1 MIFKRLFVLLVIVLG
16 SACSYGQQISNIRT
30 KLFRIEGTSISIDTL
45 GILPNTV
52 KISGISSADFVM
64 DYPKG
69 KLYWQ
74 KIPPVKEVWITYRV
88 LPFALDAATRRMA
101 FDSVFFRFGIT
112 PQLLSGKKDASRPI
126 DFGKLSSN
134 GSIGRSLSFGNR
146 QDAVLNSSLNLQLN
160 GYMGD
165 SVLINAA
172 ISDNNIPIQP
182 DGNTQNL
189 NEFDQVYI
197 QFSKEKWKL
206 SVGDLDIRQNQ
217 QYYLNFYKRLQGVSY
232 AATTQTG
239 KEARHELLV
248 SGAVAKGKFTR
259 NIFQG
264 IEGNQGPYR
273 LKGAAG
279 ELFFIVLAGTER
291 VFIDGELMQRGEDQD
306 YVINY
311 NTAEVTFMPKQ
322 MITKDKRIQIEFE
335 YADRN
340 YLNSQIYLNDKFSVG
355 KKLTINAG
363 YFGNTDARN
372 SPINQTLDPDQKQ
385 FLSQLG
391 NDVRNAFYPSAFA
404 DTFVQG
410 KLLYRK
416 VDTIYAPGKRDTIYV
431 FAPGNTAGLYT
442 LSFSDLGDGNGDYMP
457 DPDRAANG
465 KVYKWIA
472 PDPLTGKKNGRY
484 EPLLLLVAP
493 KKQSLFSLSAV
504 WDASENTQL
513 LADVAMSVFDPNR
526 FSAAKPE
533 NGNAGRVI
541 VRNRM
546 ILDRSK
552 EIDLK
557 TAISAE
563 YNSAGF
569 KPLERLR
576 TVEFTRDWGLDLV
589 VTPSSERLLKGDFS
603 LASPKSGKLDYL
615 IGNYARDQRFNA
627 FRHQISHALERNGW
641 RMDNQLS
648 WTNFE
653 DGLQKGQF
661 FRPSLNI
668 AKTIASIQNRE
679 FSMKYAVEK
688 NETKLL
694 SSQLLTPGSFSFS
707 TFQLA
712 TQSNPE
718 KLNKWG
724 LKYFTRADALPQSRD
739 LVRTDRSHNFNI
751 NGEWMSHENHQL
763 RFNTTYRKLEF
774 YAVSPVKKSEE
785 SILGRIE
792 YNTNLWQG
800 AITGSTLYELGSGQE
815 PRKDFT
821 YFEVPAGQ
829 GEYAWIDYNADG
841 IQQINEFEVARF
853 RDQARFI
860 RIFTPTSEF
869 VRANYLNFNYNLVLD
884 PSVAIKK
891 DDVKG
896 FTGMIR
902 RMYFQSSLQVSDK
915 SIAGQGR
922 KLNPFRQQ
930 SSDTGLIITER
941 LQSHSFSFNRLSQ
954 VWGLDINYL
963 QNISKSFL
971 SYGFESRTN
980 RDITMRIRSNW
991 FKVITL
997 EMIAKKGLN
1006 RLETPGFQNRNFE
1019 VSSTALE
1026 PRLTFT
1032 YLTRMRLQV
1041 ASRTDD
1047 KRKRGAEKAVIKGI
1061 QMEGKYNLV
1070 SNTSISSRVVLNNI
1084 TFTGIPSTTLGYI
1097 MLEGLLPGKNL
1108 IWTTDITKRLGAF
1121 LEISIQYEGR
1131 KAATSG
1137 MVHLGRAQVRALL

>member
-1 MIFKRLFVLLVIVLG
+1 MVIVLG

-30 KLFRIEGTSISIDTL
+30 KLFRIEGSSISIDTL

-52 KISGISSADFVM
+52 KISGIASADFVM
-64 DYPKG
+64 DYTGG
-69 KLYWQ
+69 KLYWL
-74 KIPPVKEVWITYRV
+74 KVPPLKEVWITYRV
-88 LPFALDAATRRMA
+88 LPFAVDPAVRRMA

-112 PQLLSGKKDASRPI
+112 PQLLSGKKDAARPI

-217 QYYLNFYKRLQGVSY
+217 QYYLNFYKRLQGISY

-239 KEARHELLV
+239 KQTRHEILA

-259 NIFQG
+259 NVFQG

-273 LKGAAG
+273 LKGASG

-311 NTAEVTFMPKQ
+311 NTAEITFMPKQ

-340 YLNSQIYLNDKFSVG
+340 YLNSQIYLNDKVSVG
-355 KKLTINAG
+355 KKLIINAG
-363 YFGNTDARN
+363 YFSNTDARN

-385 FLSQLG
+385 FLSRLG

-404 DTFVQG
+404 DSFVQG

-416 VDTIYAPGKRDTIYV
+416 VDTVYAAGKRDTVYV
-431 FAPGNTAGLYT
+431 YAPGNTTDLYT
-442 LSFSDLGDGNGDYMP
+442 LSFSDLGDGNGDYLL

-472 PDPLTGKKNGRY
+472 PDPVTGKKNGRY
-484 EPLLLLVAP
+484 EPLILLVTP
-493 KKQSLFSLSAV
+493 KKQSLFSLSAA
-504 WDASENTQL
+504 WNASEKTQL

-526 FSAAKPE
+526 YSAVNTE
-533 NGNAGRVI
+533 NGNAGRIIINNKMV
-541 VRNRM
+541 
-546 ILDRSK
+546 LDHSK
-552 EIDLK
+552 EINLK
-557 TAISAE
+557 TSLSAE
-563 YNSAGF
+563 YNSTGF

-589 VTPSSERLLKGDFS
+589 VTPSAERLLKGDFS
-603 LASPKSGKLDYL
+603 LSSPKTGKLDYL

-627 FRHQISHALERNGW
+627 FRNQFTHVLDRDGW
-641 RMDNQLS
+641 RLDNQLS

-653 DGLQKGQF
+653 DDLQKGQF
-661 FRPSLNI
+661 FRPSLSI
-668 AKTIASIQNRE
+668 SKTVPSIQNRE
-679 FSMKYAVEK
+679 FSMKYAVER
-688 NETKLL
+688 NETKWL

-712 TQSNPE
+712 TQTNPE
-718 KLNKWG
+718 KLDKWG
-724 LKYFTRADALPQSRD
+724 IKYFTRADALPQAST
-739 LVRTDRSHNFNI
+739 LLSTDRSHNFNI
-751 NGEWMSHENHQL
+751 NGEWMSHEHHQL
-763 RFNTTYRKLEF
+763 RINATYRKLDF
-774 YAVSPVKKSEE
+774 FDFTTSKKSEE
-785 SILGRIE
+785 SVLGRVE
-792 YNTNLWQG
+792 YNTNLWEG
-800 AITGSTLYELGSGQE
+800 AITGSTIYELGSGQE

-896 FTGMIR
+896 ISGIIR
-902 RMYFQSSLQVSDK
+902 RMYFQSSLQVTDRSMA
-915 SIAGQGR
+915 SEGR

-930 SSDTGLIITER
+930 SADTSLIITER

-954 VWGLDINYL
+954 VWGLDLNYL

-971 SYGFESRTN
+971 SYGFESRSN
-980 RDITMRIRSNW
+980 RDVTMRIRSNW

-997 EMIAKKGLN
+997 EMIAKRGLN

-1019 VSSTALE
+1019 VSSTSFE

-1032 YLTRMRLQV
+1032 YLTRLRLQV
-1041 ASRTDD
+1041 SYRTDD
-1047 KRKRGAEKAVIKGI
+1047 KRNTGIERAVIKGI

-1070 SNTSISSRVVLNNI
+1070 SNTSISSRFVLNNI
-1084 TFTGIPSTTLGYI
+1084 TFTGIPSTTLGYV
-1097 MLEGLLPGKNL
+1097 MLEGLLPGRNL
-1108 IWTTDITKRLGAF
+1108 IWTTDITKRLGSF

-1131 KAATSG
+1131 RAAASG